1 MAEYQAE
8 LQAQDAGE
16 KNLMESW
23 QIFFIAHKKLP
34 TGRLQKIYRRSARLV
49 AYWAANPRD
58 CDVTH
63 RNPLDRI
70 RMMLDELNMAGYG
83 EYARAAIDYMA
94 EPLGGEFAEKETSV
108 SDKGSVDGEA
118 ADLSVAGGN
127 LINEIRCALEDDLL
141 DTAERIRIKEAARK
155 VIKEVEQILDAAGMS
170 K

>member
-1 MAEYQAE
+1 
-8 LQAQDAGE
+8 
-16 KNLMESW
+16 MESW
-23 QIFFIAHKKLP
+23 QIFYIAHKKLP
-34 TGRLQKIYRRSARLV
+34 PGRLQNIYRRSKRLV

-63 RNPLDRI
+63 RNPIDRI
-70 RMMLDELNMAGYG
+70 RLMLDELNLIGYG

-94 EPLGGEFAEKETSV
+94 EPLCGEFSDKASAI

-118 ADLSVAGGN
+118 ADLSVAAGS
-127 LINEIRCALEDDLL
+127 LIAEIRSALEDDLL

-155 VIKEVEQILDAAGMS
+155 AIQEIEQLLDAAGME

>member
-1 MAEYQAE
+1 
-8 LQAQDAGE
+8 
-16 KNLMESW
+16 MESW
-23 QIFFIAHKKLP
+23 QIYFIAHKKLP
-34 TGRLQKIYRRSARLV
+34 TGRLQNIYRRSARLV

-63 RNPLDRI
+63 RNPIDRI
-70 RMMLDELNMAGYG
+70 RIMLDELNMAGYG

-118 ADLSVAGGN
+118 VDTSLAASN
-127 LINEIRCALEDDLL
+127 LIAEIRDALEDDLI
-141 DTAERIRIKEAARK
+141 DTAERIRIKEAYRK
-155 VIKEVEQILDAAGMS
+155 VIKEMEQLLDVAGMD

>member
-1 MAEYQAE
+1 
-8 LQAQDAGE
+8 
-16 KNLMESW
+16 MESW

-34 TGRLQKIYRRSARLV
+34 PGRLQNIYRRSSRLI

-63 RNPLDRI
+63 RNPIDRI

-94 EPLGGEFAEKETSV
+94 EPLGGEFTEKETSV

-118 ADLSVAGGN
+118 ADLSVASGM
-127 LINEIRCALEDDLL
+127 LVNEIRSALEDNLL
-141 DTAERIRIKEAARK
+141 DTAERIRIKAAARK
-155 VIKEVEQILDAAGMS
+155 AIQEVEQLLDAAGMTE
-170 K
+170 

>member
-1 MAEYQAE
+1 MI
-8 LQAQDAGE
+8 
-16 KNLMESW
+16 ESW
-23 QIFFIAHKKLP
+23 QIYYIAHKKLP
-34 TGRLQKIYRRSARLV
+34 TGRLQNIYRRSARLV

-63 RNPLDRI
+63 RNPVDRI

-94 EPLGGEFAEKETSV
+94 EPMFGEFAKRLTAV
-108 SDKGSVDGEA
+108 SDKDSVDGEA
-118 ADLSVAGGN
+118 ADLAVASGK
-127 LINEIRCALEDDLL
+127 LITEIRSALEDDLL

-155 VIKEVEQILDAAGMS
+155 AIQEIEQLLDAAGME